1 MSTKLD
7 ELKAKVINKAVAT
20 PNPNS
25 RVTVVPVAPTAP
37 AAPAESVAPPAEFK
51 KEEKIYQTYRSSL
64 ASQRIAMPNGK
75 LITVTANQYITDD
88 EAEIEFLDK
97 EIKGG
102 FPYMSKTGQITS
114 EELDP
119 MAVLRKKIIAEY
131 LAEQKAGLA
140 AATAAVPS
148 PTLGNSS
155 TDKVVP
161 ASTSDLG
168 ALAGASNSVA
178 SE

>member
-1 MSTKLD
+1 MTTKLD
-7 ELKAKVINKAVAT
+7 ELKTKVINKAVAT

-25 RVTVVPVAPTAP
+25 GAT
-37 AAPAESVAPPAEFK
+37 APAESVAPPAEFK

-102 FPYMSKTGQITS
+102 FPYMSKTGQVTS

-131 LAEQKAGLA
+131 LTEQKAGLA

-148 PTLGNSS
+148 PALGNSS